1 MAVHYAPDQ
10 AKQAARER
18 VRGVWAAGLPVD
30 RAGAL
35 AAG

>member
-10 AKQAARER
+10 AKQGTRDR
-18 VRGVWAAGLPVD
+18 FRGVWAAGLPAD